1 MNSEN
6 YKGDL
11 PGLLW
16 LIHLESE
23 LMMTAVYLRVF
34 GSLPEGKATTDIAY
48 WAGYEFTLRG
58 LTSHEK
64 HSASCAD
71 VATSLRTMAAYI
83 NQKEWEGGCQQA
95 RYELSLMEQSVS

>member
-11 PGLLW
+11 PGLLH

-23 LMMTAVYLRVF
+23 LLMAVAYLRVF
-34 GSLPEGKATTDIAY
+34 GSLPEGVGMTLVTY
-48 WAGYEFTLRG
+48 WAGYEYTLYG
-58 LTSHEK
+58 LAPGDW
-64 HSASCAD
+64 HSEAYAD
-71 VATSLRTMAAYI
+71 VASSVRTIAAYI